1 MTCKGICVR
10 YKAQKPV
17 GTGRYA
23 SGQRR
28 CQICEIF
35 IKWEGLWCPCCG
47 YRLRTKPRNLK
58 YKAKL
63 LERVEA
69 DSIEAKSVAD
79 TQNEESAIVVK
90 TKTRSKAKVKTAKSK
105 ITTKRKN
112 HKDLPVIIM
121 DDVEYNPSK
130 IIETAVRKNVEPDI
144 VKQENPPF
152 VEIEKN
158 QISVNT
164 NYMDLNVFYP
174 LKYKNGN
181 YAVKKNS
188 KGTIEFVEIIQDNPN
203 LEIEINEP
211 QKIKVKAKKITKTKE
226 KTPCQ
231 YCEKLFVYVDKHEIK
246 CKKNPHLKI
255 QEQSNAE
262 SIVIKAGS

>member
-63 LERVEA
+63 RARVEA
-69 DSIEAKSVAD
+69 DSIEAQAA
-79 TQNEESAIVVK
+79 TEIESEVPEITVK
-90 TKTRSKAKVKTAKSK
+90 TKT
-105 ITTKRKN
+105 
-112 HKDLPVIIM
+112 
-121 DDVEYNPSK
+121 
-130 IIETAVRKNVEPDI
+130 
-144 VKQENPPF
+144 
-152 VEIEKN
+152 
-158 QISVNT
+158 
-164 NYMDLNVFYP
+164 
-174 LKYKNGN
+174 
-181 YAVKKNS
+181 
-188 KGTIEFVEIIQDNPN
+188 
-203 LEIEINEP
+203 
-211 QKIKVKAKKITKTKE
+211 KVKAKTTKAKAKTTKAKAKTSKE

-231 YCEKLFVYVDKHEIK
+231 YCEKLFVYPEKHEK
-246 CKKNPHLKI
+246 NCKKNTGI
-255 QEQSNAE
+255 TSSQSDE
-262 SIVIKAGS
+262 SIAIKA

>member
-63 LERVEA
+63 RARVEA
-69 DSIEAKSVAD
+69 DSIEAEAKAVEVVA
-79 TQNEESAIVVK
+79 K
-90 TKTRSKAKVKTAKSK
+90 TKKAKTKKAK
-105 ITTKRKN
+105 TTK
-112 HKDLPVIIM
+112 
-121 DDVEYNPSK
+121 S
-130 IIETAVRKNVEPDI
+130 
-144 VKQENPPF
+144 
-152 VEIEKN
+152 
-158 QISVNT
+158 
-164 NYMDLNVFYP
+164 
-174 LKYKNGN
+174 
-181 YAVKKNS
+181 
-188 KGTIEFVEIIQDNPN
+188 
-203 LEIEINEP
+203 
-211 QKIKVKAKKITKTKE
+211 KE

-231 YCEKLFVYVDKHEIK
+231 YCEKPYVFLDKHEKK
-246 CKKNPHLKI
+246 CKKNP
-255 QEQSNAE
+255 QNE
-262 SIVIKAGS
+262 